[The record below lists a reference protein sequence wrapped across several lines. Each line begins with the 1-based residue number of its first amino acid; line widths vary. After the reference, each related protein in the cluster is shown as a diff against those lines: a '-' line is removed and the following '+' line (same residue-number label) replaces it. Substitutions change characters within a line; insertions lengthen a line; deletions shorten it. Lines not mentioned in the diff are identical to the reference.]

1 MLPPADQKHVEKA
14 SLLLRLAWA
23 LNLGRSGAL
32 KNFRVRM
39 HATSIELVLTPR
51 PPLSVDLELWAAE
64 KERNYFREV
73 FGCDLAAVAAA

>member
-1 MLPPADQKHVEKA
+1 
-14 SLLLRLAWA
+14 
-23 LNLGRSGAL
+23 
-32 KNFRVRM
+32 VRM